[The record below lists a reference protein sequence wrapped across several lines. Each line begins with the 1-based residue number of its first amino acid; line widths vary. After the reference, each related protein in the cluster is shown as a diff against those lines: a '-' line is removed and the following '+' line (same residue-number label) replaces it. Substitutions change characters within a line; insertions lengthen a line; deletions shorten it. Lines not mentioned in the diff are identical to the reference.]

1 MLPRPPL
8 APIRAE
14 LAGSPQPRPG
24 QQSWGSQ
31 DPGRC
36 FRMFHAPASGAVLMA
51 TWENDKAV
59 TAWRARRLARQ
70 IDGGDYPDAPAH
82 AALGGV
88 HLLEMQAPLFGPEPD
103 SGSYNRRPHPAGRLP

>member
-1 MLPRPPL
+1 
-8 APIRAE
+8 
-14 LAGSPQPRPG
+14 
-24 QQSWGSQ
+24 
-31 DPGRC
+31 
-36 FRMFHAPASGAVLMA
+36 MFHAPASGAVLMA

-88 HLLEMQAPLFGPEPD
+88 HLLEMQAPLFGTEPD